1 MYKRP
6 THMVHWIVMGLIR
19 LILFITFIYSL
30 TSGRI
35 LVQVISLVALFV
47 TFVPWIIGKLFDID
61 IPAGFEIIY
70 LMFIYG
76 ILVMGELRGFYSGL
90 WWWSLLTTFTAS
102 ITLGFIGLSVI
113 HVLYKNERINTPPIF
128 ASILI
133 FSFSVS
139 IGALWEIFEFTLD
152 ILIHSGLQKGLVD
165 TIQDISIN
173 VLGALLISIAG
184 YFHIKRGNQI
194 LVSTFLT
201 GLLEKNFRFLS
212 QKPTLKDSKI
222 RILN

>member
-1 MYKRP
+1 MYKKP
-6 THMVHWIVMGLIR
+6 THVVHLIAMNMIR

-35 LVQVISLVALFV
+35 LVQTISLIALFV
-47 TFVPWIIGKLFDID
+47 TFIPGILKKIFNIE

-90 WWWSLLTTFTAS
+90 WWWSILTTFTAS
-102 ITLGFIGLSVI
+102 IALGFIGLSVV
-113 HVLYKNERINTPPIF
+113 HVLYKNNRINTPPIF
-128 ASILI
+128 ALIFI

-152 ILIHSGLQKGLVD
+152 TLTHSGLQKGLAD
-165 TIQDISIN
+165 TM
-173 VLGALLISIAG
+173 
-184 YFHIKRGNQI
+184 
-194 LVSTFLT
+194 
-201 GLLEKNFRFLS
+201 
-212 QKPTLKDSKI
+212 
-222 RILN
+222 